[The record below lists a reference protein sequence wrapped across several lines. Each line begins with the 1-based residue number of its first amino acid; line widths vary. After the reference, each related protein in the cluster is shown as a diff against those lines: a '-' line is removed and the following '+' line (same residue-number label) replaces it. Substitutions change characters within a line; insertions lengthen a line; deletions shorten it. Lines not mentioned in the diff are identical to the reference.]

1 MIKRLNFFSPKGIF
15 FLCLALNEGS
25 NAGRNTVIVFL
36 TEHWFPLFAKSFICQ
51 ILIESRNV
59 RFGFCQVFI
68 EGVVVGK

>member
-15 FLCLALNEGS
+15 FLCL
-25 NAGRNTVIVFL
+25 
-36 TEHWFPLFAKSFICQ
+36 FPLFAKPFIRQ

-68 EGVVVGK
+68 EGVIVGK